1 MALNDYAYYNKT
13 TGLIE
18 NVIWLDTDIIDTL
31 VDFPPENYGI
41 VDIPT
46 GGIAGTYSM
55 CGIGWSYINGQF
67 VEPPQ
72 LEEPIPALE
81 RIAATARTKRD
92 NLLAQTDWTQAV
104 DVPQATKDLWVAY
117 RQALRDV
124 PQQSGF
130 PTEIVWPVKP

>member
-18 NVIWLDTDIIDTL
+18 NVILLDSDDIGTL
-31 VDFPPENYGI
+31 INFPPENYDI

-46 GGIAGTYSM
+46 GGIAGAWSM

-67 VEPPQ
+67 VEPPEPEQPLEQ
-72 LEEPIPALE
+72 L
-81 RIAATARTKRD
+81 AAAARSRRD
-92 NLLAQTDWTQAV
+92 SLLAQTDWTQAA
-104 DVPQATKDLWVAY
+104 DVPQATKDLWAPY

>member
-18 NVIWLDTDIIDTL
+18 NVIWLDTDAIDTL
-31 VDFPPENYGI
+31 VDFPPEGFAI

-46 GGIAGTYSM
+46 GGIAGAWSM

-67 VEPPQ
+67 VEPPEPEQPLEQ
-72 LEEPIPALE
+72 L
-81 RIAATARTKRD
+81 AAAARSKRD
-92 NLLAQTDWTQAV
+92 SLLAQTDWTQAA
-104 DVPQATKDLWVAY
+104 DVPQATKDLWSPY

-130 PTEIVWPVKP
+130 PIEIVWPVKP

>member
-18 NVIWLDTDIIDTL
+18 NVILLNSDDIDTL
-31 VDFPPENYGI
+31 INFPPDNYDI

-46 GGIAGTYSM
+46 GGIAGAWSM

-67 VEPPQ
+67 VEPPEPEQPLEQ
-72 LEEPIPALE
+72 L
-81 RIAATARTKRD
+81 AAAARSKRD
-92 NLLAQTDWTQAV
+92 SLLAQTDWTQAA
-104 DVPQATKDLWVAY
+104 DVPQATKDLWAPY

>member
-18 NVIWLDTDIIDTL
+18 NVIWLDSDDIDTL

-46 GGIAGTYSM
+46 GGIAGAYSM
-55 CGIGWSYINGQF
+55 CTTGWSYINGQF

-72 LEEPIPALE
+72 LVEPIPALE
-81 RIAATARTKRD
+81 LLANMARQTRNK
-92 NLLAQTDWTQAV
+92 LIAQTDWTQAA
-104 DVPQATKDLWVAY
+104 DVPQATKDLWAPY

>member
-18 NVIWLDTDIIDTL
+18 NVIWLDSDAIDTL

-46 GGIAGTYSM
+46 DGIAGAYSM

-72 LEEPIPALE
+72 LEEPIPPLV
-81 RIAATARTKRD
+81 RIAATARSKR
-92 NLLAQTDWTQAV
+92 NRLLAETDWTQAA
-104 DVPQATKDLWVAY
+104 DVPQATKDLWAPY

>member
-18 NVIWLDTDIIDTL
+18 NVIWLDTDTIDTL
-31 VDFPPENYGI
+31 VNFPPEGFAI

-46 GGIAGTYSM
+46 GGIAGAWSM

-67 VEPPQ
+67 VEPPEPEQPLEQ
-72 LEEPIPALE
+72 L
-81 RIAATARTKRD
+81 AATARARRD
-92 NLLAQTDWTQAV
+92 SLLAQTDWTQAT
-104 DVPQATKDLWVAY
+104 DVPQATKDLWAPY

>member
-18 NVIWLDTDIIDTL
+18 NVIWLDTDAIDTL
-31 VDFPPENYGI
+31 VDFPPEGFAI

-46 GGIAGTYSM
+46 GGIAGAWSM

-67 VEPPQ
+67 VEPPEPEQPLEQ
-72 LEEPIPALE
+72 L
-81 RIAATARTKRD
+81 AATARSKRD
-92 NLLAQTDWTQAV
+92 SLLAQTDWTQAA
-104 DVPQATKDLWVAY
+104 DVPQATKDLWAPY

>member
-1 MALNDYAYYNKT
+1 MALNGYAYYNKT

-18 NVIWLDTDIIDTL
+18 NTILLDTDTIDTL
-31 VDFPPENYGI
+31 VNFPPENYDI
-41 VDIPT
+41 VVIPT
-46 GGIAGTYSM
+46 GGIAGAWSM

-67 VEPPQ
+67 VEPPEPEQ
-72 LEEPIPALE
+72 PLEEL
-81 RIAATARTKRD
+81 AAAARSKRD
-92 NLLAQTDWTQAV
+92 GLLAQTDWTQAA
-104 DVPQATKDLWVAY
+104 DVPQATKDLWAPY

>member
-18 NVIWLDTDIIDTL
+18 NVIWLDTDTIDTL
-31 VDFPPENYGI
+31 VDFPPEGFAI

-46 GGIAGTYSM
+46 GGVAGAWSM

-67 VEPPQ
+67 VEPPEPEQPLEQ
-72 LEEPIPALE
+72 LS
-81 RIAATARTKRD
+81 ATARSKR
-92 NLLAQTDWTQAV
+92 NSLLAQTDWTQAA
-104 DVPQATKDLWVAY
+104 DVPQATKDLWAPY

-124 PQQSGF
+124 PEQSGF

>member
-18 NVIWLDTDIIDTL
+18 NVIWLDSDDIDTL

-46 GGIAGTYSM
+46 GGIAGAHSM
-55 CGIGWSYINGQF
+55 CGIGWSYIGGQF
-67 VEPPQ
+67 VEPPEPEQPSEQ
-72 LEEPIPALE
+72 L
-81 RIAATARTKRD
+81 AAAARSRR
-92 NLLAQTDWTQAV
+92 NGLLAQTDWTQAA
-104 DVPQATKDLWVAY
+104 DVPQATKDLWAPY

>member
-18 NVIWLDTDIIDTL
+18 NVIWLDTDAIDTL
-31 VDFPPENYGI
+31 VNFPPEGFAI

-46 GGIAGTYSM
+46 GGIAGAWSM

-67 VEPPQ
+67 VEPPEPEQPLEQ
-72 LEEPIPALE
+72 L
-81 RIAATARTKRD
+81 AATARSKRD
-92 NLLAQTDWTQAV
+92 SLLAQTDWTQAA
-104 DVPQATKDLWVAY
+104 DVPQATKDLWAPY

>member
-1 MALNDYAYYNKT
+1 MALTDWAVYRLD

-18 NVIWLDTDIIDTL
+18 NIIWFDADTAVWT
-31 VDFPPENYGI
+31 PPEGFGMI
-41 VDIPT
+41 DIPDNT
-46 GGIAGTYSM
+46 AGIYSM

-72 LEEPIPALE
+72 PKQSLEQLAAAARSE
-81 RIAATARTKRD
+81 RDR
-92 NLLAQTDWTQAV
+92 LLAQTDWTQAT
-104 DVPQATKDLWVAY
+104 DVPQATKDLWASY

-130 PTEIVWPVKP
+130 PTEIVWPEKP

>member
-18 NVIWLDTDIIDTL
+18 NVILLDSDDIGTL
-31 VDFPPENYGI
+31 INFPPENYDI
-41 VDIPT
+41 VNIPT
-46 GGIAGTYSM
+46 GGIAGAWSM
-55 CGIGWSYINGQF
+55 CGIGWSYIGSQF

-72 LEEPIPALE
+72 IEESLEQL
-81 RIAATARTKRD
+81 AAAARSRR
-92 NLLAQTDWTQAV
+92 NSLLAQTDWTQAA
-104 DVPQATKDLWVAY
+104 DVPQATKDLWATY

>member
-18 NVIWLDTDIIDTL
+18 NVIWLDTDAIDTL
-31 VDFPPENYGI
+31 VDFPPEGFAI

-46 GGIAGTYSM
+46 GGIAGAWSM

-67 VEPPQ
+67 SEPPEPEQPLEQ
-72 LEEPIPALE
+72 L
-81 RIAATARTKRD
+81 AATARARRD
-92 NLLAQTDWTQAV
+92 SLLAQTDWTQAA
-104 DVPQATKDLWVAY
+104 DVPQATKDLWAPY

-130 PTEIVWPVKP
+130 PTEIVWPEKP

>member
-1 MALNDYAYYNKT
+1 MALNGYAYYNKT

-18 NVIWLDTDIIDTL
+18 NTILLDSDTIDTL
-31 VDFPPENYGI
+31 VNFPPENYDI
-41 VDIPT
+41 VVIPT
-46 GGIAGTYSM
+46 GGIAGAWSM

-67 VEPPQ
+67 VEPP
-72 LEEPIPALE
+72 EPVQPLKE
-81 RIAATARTKRD
+81 LAAAARSKRD
-92 NLLAQTDWTQAV
+92 SLLAQTDWTQAA
-104 DVPQATKDLWVAY
+104 DVPQATKDLWAPY

>member
-18 NVIWLDTDIIDTL
+18 NVILLDSDDIDTL
-31 VDFPPENYGI
+31 INFPPDNYDI

-46 GGIAGTYSM
+46 GGIAGAHSM

-67 VEPPQ
+67 VEPPEPEQPLEQ
-72 LEEPIPALE
+72 L
-81 RIAATARTKRD
+81 AAAARSKRD
-92 NLLAQTDWTQAV
+92 SLLAQTDWTQAA
-104 DVPQATKDLWVAY
+104 DVPQTTKDLWAPY

>member
-18 NVIWLDTDIIDTL
+18 NTIWLDSDAIDTL
-31 VDFPPENYGI
+31 VNFPPENYDI

-46 GGIAGTYSM
+46 GGIAGAWSM

-67 VEPPQ
+67 VEPPEPEQPLEQ
-72 LEEPIPALE
+72 LAAL
-81 RIAATARTKRD
+81 ARSKR
-92 NLLAQTDWTQAV
+92 NSLLIQTDWTQAA
-104 DVPQATKDLWVAY
+104 DVPQATKDLWAPY

-124 PQQSGF
+124 PEQSGF